1 MATNKEKGQAAG
13 TVAGAATGAIAAGS
27 VTGGL
32 GAPAGAAIGGA
43 LGGMTG
49 GAIGGMFD
57 GEDKPWYDESWF
69 YKRGTQID
77 DFENALNTARQ
88 QFLTSVGNM
97 YNTAY
102 ARFSGNAE
110 AGFAARGLAVNGG
123 AFASALAKKTSE
135 YQSQLEPMAYEA
147 QRQDIRDVQKYREA
161 LFGQKVAAKSGAQNM
176 AWQQGNAEDAA
187 MGQFAGNVGMEFL
200 RGGMGTQSYNPNQD
214 YGDAGGPNGVG
225 LENPDMYPR
234 NTPYKPSRSLF
245 GR

>member
-1 MATNKEKGQAAG
+1 MAEFSGKGAAQG
-13 TVAGAATGAIAAGS
+13 AAQGASIGSVAGPKGAAVGAVA
-27 VTGGL
+27 GGL
-32 GAPAGAAIGGA
+32 YGGFK
-43 LGGMTG
+43 G
-49 GAIGGMFD
+49 D

-77 DFENALNTARQ
+77 DFENALNSARQ

-110 AGFAARGLAVNGG
+110 AGFASRGLAVNGG

-147 QRQDIRDVQKYREA
+147 QRQDIRDVQAQRAA
-161 LFGQKVAAKSGAQNM
+161 LFGQKVAAKSGAVN
-176 AWQQGNAEDAA
+176 ASWAQGNKEDEA

-200 RGGMGTQSYNPNQD
+200 RGRMANQD
-214 YGDAGGPNGVG
+214 YGSAGGPNGIG
-225 LENPDMYPR
+225 TENDIMYPR
-234 NTPYKPSRSLF
+234 NVPYNKSNALGLR
-245 GR
+245 G